1 MTLEPSFNNELG
13 LDLRMTNAS
22 IRHSRVGVEVDLL
35 NDIRT
40 TTINQFGVD
49 LRMTNALI
57 HFFRVGIQVD
67 LLNDIRTII

>member
-1 MTLEPSFNNELG
+1 MEFG

-22 IRHSRVGVEVDLL
+22 THLSRVGVEVDLL

-40 TTINQFGVD
+40 TIINQFGVD
-49 LRMTNALI
+49 LRMTNAST

-67 LLNDIRTII
+67 LLNDIRKIIQQ